1 VNGLKKTLLILT
13 LVSGM
18 ILTSG
23 LAALADSLYFDG
35 MLMGS
40 WKYDTDIV
48 GEIDDGDLRSY
59 TIGGDYSFDQKF
71 KITGE
76 FTFGEEES
84 TNDDF
89 NDLLIKGGY
98 KILSDRKMRVD
109 GTLGYYARDYD
120 GSGGELKAFLIGAD
134 AVFNLD
140 RKSYLQGSFGYSF
153 SGDYD
158 DSNATVMMFDAK
170 YVYLFQKNIGG
181 SIGYRYNKTSID
193 YTYTDLDITHSGL
206 TVGAVVKF

>member
-1 VNGLKKTLLILT
+1 VNGLKKLLLILT

-35 MLMGS
+35 MLMGK
-40 WKYDTDIV
+40 WTYDDDFNRK
-48 GEIDDGDLRSY
+48 IDDDLRAY
-59 TIGGDYSFDQKF
+59 TIGGDYYFDQKF
-71 KITGE
+71 KIAGE
-76 FTFGEEES
+76 ITFGEEES
-84 TNDDF
+84 VNNDF
-89 NDLLIKGGY
+89 NDFLIKGGY
-98 KILSDRKMRVD
+98 KILSDRKMRID
-109 GTLGYYARDYD
+109 GTIAYYTRDYD
-120 GSGGELKAFLIGAD
+120 GAGGELKAFLIGAD

-140 RKSYLQGSFGYSF
+140 KKSYLQGSFGYAF

-158 DSNATVMMFDAK
+158 DYDAKVLMFDAK

-193 YTYTDLDITHSGL
+193 TYDNWDITHSGL
-206 TVGAVVKF
+206 TVGAVYKF